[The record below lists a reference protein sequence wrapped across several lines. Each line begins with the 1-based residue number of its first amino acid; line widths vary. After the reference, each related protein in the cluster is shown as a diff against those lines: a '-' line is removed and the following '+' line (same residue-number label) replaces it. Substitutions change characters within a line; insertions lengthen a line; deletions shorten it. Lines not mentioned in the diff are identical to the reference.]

1 MNAPE
6 QRCRRIF
13 RVLLMAMNVMLS
25 ILLLTAASVAQTAN
39 PPSFSL
45 LYQFKSGRDGSSPYS
60 NLILDP
66 QGNLYGTTMIDGA
79 FSYGTVFK
87 VTPEGKET
95 VLHSFTGTGGDG
107 ANPVAPLTRD
117 AAGNLY
123 GTTEYGGLFGYACG
137 PNGCGTV
144 FKIDPS
150 GKETVLYR
158 FSGIPGV
165 DGMNPEQGLVR
176 DAKGNLYGTTF
187 QGGTYSFGSSYGTVF
202 KIDSAGKETLL
213 HIFNPFSVVGDGGF
227 PLGGSLVRDSVGNLY
242 GTTFIGGI
250 DGGGEGTIFKLD
262 PSGDETLLYVF
273 GSGSGD
279 GAYPYGTLARDS
291 AGNLYG
297 ATNFGGAFGVGTVFK
312 LDTNNNETIIHSF
325 GGSGDGA
332 PPGGGLV
339 IDRAGNLY
347 GTTTE
352 GGSSYFGTVFKLDPG
367 GKETLLQSF
376 SGKDGNGPDWGVVRD
391 PKGNL
396 YGTTQYGGA
405 YGGGVVFKITP

>member
-1 MNAPE
+1 
-6 QRCRRIF
+6 
-13 RVLLMAMNVMLS
+13 
-25 ILLLTAASVAQTAN
+25 
-39 PPSFSL
+39 
-45 LYQFKSGRDGSSPYS
+45 
-60 NLILDP
+60 
-66 QGNLYGTTMIDGA
+66 
-79 FSYGTVFK
+79 
-87 VTPEGKET
+87 
-95 VLHSFTGTGGDG
+95 
-107 ANPVAPLTRD
+107 
-117 AAGNLY
+117 
-123 GTTEYGGLFGYACG
+123 
-137 PNGCGTV
+137 
-144 FKIDPS
+144 
-150 GKETVLYR
+150 
-158 FSGIPGV
+158 
-165 DGMNPEQGLVR
+165 
-176 DAKGNLYGTTF
+176 
-187 QGGTYSFGSSYGTVF
+187 VF

-213 HIFNPFSVVGDGGF
+213 HIFNPFSVGGDGGF

-367 GKETLLQSF
+367 GKETILQSF

-391 PKGNL
+391 SKGNL